1 MELSHVSYLILVL
14 IPIIILFII
23 LVKIYNYIRKDID
36 NIVINMVIRF
46 NLNRLNYIISI
57 LLIISSII
65 AIILVVFI

>member
-14 IPIIILFII
+14 ISIIILFII

-46 NLNRLNYIISI
+46 NLNRFNYIISI

-65 AIILVVFI
+65 AIILVIFI

>member
-46 NLNRLNYIISI
+46 NLNRFNYIISI

-65 AIILVVFI
+65 AIILVIFI

>member
-46 NLNRLNYIISI
+46 NLNRFNYIISI